1 MTPTSLPTLRFKA
14 DVSTLIFL
22 VLVSLAGS
30 GCTESKDETDKQEQ
44 PVARVQEPAVS
55 PPGSSVL
62 QEGQN
67 VTQPD
72 SKSDPIRLQ
81 AQEQLTQG
89 NEAVEKAEQL
99 LRRAPMGKESDLAL
113 SALQRDLDSARNLLG
128 TGQTHFVEQK
138 FEMAQTQAHQAT
150 EKASAMY
157 EHIEQAISTINV
169 DSR

>member
-1 MTPTSLPTLRFKA
+1 MTLTSLPNLRFKA
-14 DVSTLIFL
+14 NIAPLIFL

-30 GCTESKDETDKQEQ
+30 GCTDSKDETDKQEQ

-55 PPGSSVL
+55 PPKSSVL
-62 QEGQN
+62 QKEEK
-67 VTQPD
+67 VTLAD
-72 SKSDPIRLQ
+72 IKSDPIRLQ

-113 SALQRDLDSARNLLG
+113 SALQRNLDSARNLLR
-128 TGQTHFVEQK
+128 TGQTHFDEKK

-150 EKASAMY
+150 EKASAVY
-157 EHIEQAISTINV
+157 EHIEQAISAVNV